1 MPGNGSVEIGPAV
14 GFKRKAAEIR
24 LGRLFQHDKVWMTS
38 KTAQVSASA
47 QDIGN
52 MKSKSCAKVTPPGK
66 S

>member
-14 GFKRKAAEIR
+14 GFKRKTAEIR
-24 LGRLFQHDKVWMTS
+24 LGRLFQHDKVGMTS

-52 MKSKSCAKVTPPGK
+52 MKSEILCKSNAAR
-66 S
+66 